1 MPFCIQLKKKKK
13 RESDGDELLIFKNAV
28 QKLLFYTKYNL
39 QTESMTLN
47 NINVQQKFSLRGWKW
62 RTGKKNGVSE
72 GFSGPHKFIS
82 FSK

>member
-1 MPFCIQLKKKKK
+1 MTDAILYSVKKKKK

-47 NINVQQKFSLRGWKW
+47 NINV
-62 RTGKKNGVSE
+62 
-72 GFSGPHKFIS
+72 
-82 FSK
+82 